1 MKHEC
6 FLSDVQTDCLALVIA
21 QNKIHLILSSFSPI
35 MEEICFL
42 GSEMRI
48 AYFDCFSGASGD
60 MILGSLI
67 DAGLNRLRLR
77 EELRKLRIPAVRLKV
92 KKVLK
97 GGISGTQVI
106 VERRSEKKSHRNLKE
121 MLTIIDRSGLASEI
135 KKKSTEIFQR
145 IASVETKIHRKPIDQ
160 IHFHEIGGLDSI
172 VDIVGSVWGLRE
184 MGIDEVHVSR
194 VNVGAGIV
202 KCEHGIL
209 PVPAP
214 ATLALM
220 KGKPIY
226 SSMVER
232 ELLTPTGAAL
242 LTSLGSQFGQM
253 PAMKVEKAGYGAGRD
268 DFLHPNLLRLMIGT
282 SLANP
287 EKERVLV
294 VETNID
300 DMNPQFYDYVMEKL
314 FDMKVKEVFLTPIL
328 MKKNRPATLLTV
340 ICTPG
345 KLSCII
351 EFLLKETTTLGLR
364 WHEEERARADREIL
378 TFETKHGKIRFKIA
392 RWEENL
398 INLSPEYEDCKR
410 LALKR
415 KIPLKD
421 VFEEAKRVAMILQE
435 SKQKSYVSKHKYK
448 Q

>member
-1 MKHEC
+1 
-6 FLSDVQTDCLALVIA
+6 
-21 QNKIHLILSSFSPI
+21 
-35 MEEICFL
+35 
-42 GSEMRI
+42 MRI

-67 DAGLNRLRLR
+67 DAGLSSRRLR
-77 EELRKLRIPAVRLKV
+77 EELRRLRIPTIRLKV

-97 GGISGTQVI
+97 GGISATQVI
-106 VERRSEKKSHRNLKE
+106 VEGKSEKKPHRNLKE
-121 MLTIIDRSGLASEI
+121 VLKIIDRSGLASEI
-135 KKKSTEIFQR
+135 KEKSKEIFQR
-145 IASVETKIHRKPIDQ
+145 IASVEAKIHQKPINQ

-172 VDIVGSVWGLRE
+172 VDIIGSVWGLRQ
-184 MGIDEVHVSR
+184 MGIDEVHVSK
-194 VNVGAGIV
+194 VNVGTGFV

-226 SSMVER
+226 SSLVEK

-253 PAMKVEKAGYGAGRD
+253 VPMKVERIGYGAGRD
-268 DFLHPNLLRLMIGT
+268 DFPHPNLLRLIIGT
-282 SLANP
+282 SVANSG
-287 EKERVLV
+287 KERVLV

-314 FDMKVKEVFLTPIL
+314 FNMKVQEVFLTPIL
-328 MKKNRPATLLTV
+328 MKKNRPATLLSV
-340 ICTPG
+340 ICSPA
-345 KLSCII
+345 KLPSII
-351 EFLLKETTTLGLR
+351 EFLLRETTTLGLR

-378 TFETKHGKIRFKIA
+378 TLKTKYGQIRFKVA
-392 RWEENL
+392 RWEGSG
-398 INLSPEYEDCKR
+398 INFSPEYEVCKK

-415 KIPLKD
+415 NISLKD
-421 VFEEAKRVAMILQE
+421 VFEEAKKVAISTQD
-435 SKQKSYVSKHKYK
+435 SKRNNHLHRRR
-448 Q
+448 